1 MNIRQK
7 SLMCLNIVTSFQW
20 FNVHVNLLLSRQ
32 KIPESSRK
40 TWNSQR
46 GLSGEIAIPRAN
58 RTDGT
63 TAMPNIVRHLI
74 K

>member
-1 MNIRQK
+1 MNIQQK
-7 SLMCLNIVTSFQW
+7 SSMCLNIVTFFQW
-20 FNVHVNLLLSRQ
+20 FNVDVNLLLPQQ
-32 KIPESSRK
+32 KIPESCRK

-46 GLSGEIAIPRAN
+46 GLSGEIAIPRAK

>member
-7 SLMCLNIVTSFQW
+7 SLMCLKIVTFLQW
-20 FNVHVNLLLSRQ
+20 FNVHVNLLLPQQ
-32 KIPESSRK
+32 KIPESCRK

-58 RTDGT
+58 RIDGT
-63 TAMPNIVRHLI
+63 TAIPNIVRHLI